1 MVPFPLGNLQQ
12 TLPAGIFSTLL
23 VAALSDARIQVVL
36 HDTRIEARD
45 DIYRLW
51 VSLCALH
58 V

>member
-1 MVPFPLGNLQQ
+1 MVTLALGNLQQ
-12 TLPAGIFSTLL
+12 TFPTGILCTFL
-23 VAALSDARIQVVL
+23 VAALGDARIQVVL

-51 VSLCALH
+51 VSLRALH